1 MPTLRKEVVSIAP
14 LSLTSSPVLRG
25 RIEEGESRKGDLW
38 KEEISMN
45 LKPASA
51 FAVACPLLLSSPV

>member
-25 RIEEGESRKGDLW
+25 RIEVEESHKDNLS
-38 KEEISMN
+38 KEEISMT
-45 LKPASA
+45 
-51 FAVACPLLLSSPV
+51 